1 MRVHFLDLVS
11 YGSTAPESARKQ
23 SINPPRLLLE
33 AFLVLIVI
41 GMLLLKLPF
50 ATVEPVT
57 WMEAAFTATSA
68 VTVTGLVVVDTGSQF
83 TLFGQLVILAL
94 IQLGGLGLMTF
105 AVLTALALG
114 FKLRL
119 QHQLV
124 AQEAFNEISLQ
135 TARRAS
141 GSIALFALATE
152 VIGIVVLGLF
162 FVPELGW
169 GEGFYQAMFYTI
181 SAFNNAGFA
190 LSPDSLSAYVEHPGI
205 SLSVTALFITGG
217 LGYIVIM
224 ELLDKR
230 CWSRL
235 SVYVKV
241 VLLATLLLNL
251 IATAAV
257 LLLEFSNP
265 ATLGALDS
273 FWDKVL
279 AAWFQGVTPR
289 TAGFNTL
296 DIGALTAGTSVL
308 MLLLMFIGGA
318 PNSTASGIKIS
329 TFVILLAATR
339 SFLKGN
345 LNVRFFHRSLGSETV
360 LKALATVTIGMATV
374 FLAVLTLSILVEDDF
389 LDIAFE
395 VVSAFGTVGLSR
407 GTTGELGTAGQLVI
421 MAVMLIGRLGP
432 LTLGYTL
439 TVRRKSHVRYA
450 KTEFP
455 VG

>member
-1 MRVHFLDLVS
+1 MKIHFLDIVS
-11 YGSTAPESARKQ
+11 HQDIGKKSGKGR
-23 SINPPRLLLE
+23 INPPR
-33 AFLVLIVI
+33 FLFESFLFLIVL
-41 GMLLLKLPF
+41 GACLLKLPF

-68 VTVTGLVVVDTGSQF
+68 VTVTGLVVVDTGSQY

-119 QHQLV
+119 EHQLV

-135 TARRAS
+135 TARRAG
-141 GSIALFALATE
+141 GSIALFAVTAE
-152 VIGIVVLGLF
+152 AIGIVLLSLF
-162 FVPELGW
+162 LVPEMGW
-169 GEGFYQAMFYTI
+169 SEGLYQALFYTV

-190 LSPDSLSAYVEHPGI
+190 LSPDSLSGYVDHPGI

-224 ELLDKR
+224 ELFDKR
-230 CWSRL
+230 CWSGL

-241 VLLATLLLNL
+241 ILLATLLLNL
-251 IATAAV
+251 FATGTI
-257 LLLEFSNP
+257 LFLEFGNP
-265 ATLGALDS
+265 ATLGALGS
-273 FWDKVL
+273 FWDKLL

-296 DIGALTAGTSVL
+296 DIGALTTGTSVL

-329 TFVILLAATR
+329 TFVIMLAATR
-339 SFLKGN
+339 SFLRGN
-345 LNVRFFHRSLGSETV
+345 LDVSFFKRSLSSETV
-360 LKALATVTIGMATV
+360 LKALATATIGMAVV
-374 FLAVLTLSILVEDDF
+374 FLGVLSLSILVEDDF

-407 GTTGELGTAGQLVI
+407 GTTGELATAGQLVI

-439 TVRRKSHVRYA
+439 TVRRKSHVHYA